1 MATTWIGQTIGNWRI
16 DAKIGEGGC
25 GQVFRGV
32 DVMLDRPVALKVL
45 HPRLASRTDIAERF
59 RVEAHAMARLAH
71 PNVAT
76 VYSFHRE
83 DEACVLVMEF
93 VEGDTFEALLKREGP
108 MPPAR
113 ALPLIRQALDGVH
126 HAHREGI
133 VHRDLKAT
141 NLMLNGAGVVKV
153 MDFGI
158 AQVLGQG
165 SQGDSRPV
173 GTPEYMSPEQVRGEP
188 LDGRADVYALG
199 VLLFKLLTGR
209 LPIRGDTPN
218 DVLRAQLEDPPRP
231 IRALAPALPEAV
243 ALVVERAMA
252 KRSQERFADA
262 AAFRAALEHLEHDF
276 DATPGSGEPAA
287 PERTHDGDTVS
298 DADSEIAPTQVMWEP
313 TPTRASRRRLVWAAG
328 CSAAALLLGLVW
340 MTQRA
345 PGSGDTRS
353 PRAQASASAP
363 SPHRLPPLPQP
374 PPVGFVEWPA
384 DLLSAGPPAILGP
397 GDFAA
402 IPRAPSLPDPISEPV
417 APPVE
422 QASVDPPSV
431 APAKKARAP
440 RVAKP
445 QNRSVRNLPA
455 SAATTPPAAPE
466 PVPERESGWVIRR

>member
-16 DAKIGEGGC
+16 DDKIGEGGC

-45 HPRLASRTDIAERF
+45 HPRLASRSDIAERF

-108 MPPAR
+108 MPAQR

-158 AQVLGQG
+158 AQVLGQNG
-165 SQGDSRPV
+165 EGDSRPV

-218 DVLRAQLEDPPRP
+218 DVMRAQLEDPPRP
-231 IRALAPALPEAV
+231 IRVLAPTLPESVAV
-243 ALVVERAMA
+243 VVERAMA
-252 KRSQERFADA
+252 KRADDRFADA
-262 AAFRAALEHLEHDF
+262 AAFREELERVEPDAKTEPPEVVAEHP
-276 DATPGSGEPAA
+276 AEPSG
-287 PERTHDGDTVS
+287 DS
-298 DADSEIAPTQVMWEP
+298 DSEIGPTQVMWEP
-313 TPTRASRRRLVWAAG
+313 AVPRWPTRRRLLWTGAG
-328 CSAAALLLGLVW
+328 GAAALAFVGLWLGQSGRVEA
-340 MTQRA
+340 TAQEPPTA
-345 PGSGDTRS
+345 P
-353 PRAQASASAP
+353 ASTLSR
-363 SPHRLPPLPQP
+363 HRLPPLPQP
-374 PPVGFVEWPA
+374 PPVGFTQWPDHTPTA
-384 DLLSAGPPAILGP
+384 AHPATLGP
-397 GDFAA
+397 LDFAA
-402 IPRAPSLPDPISEPV
+402 IPVAPTLPEPIHEPV
-417 APPVE
+417 PTPP
-422 QASVDPPSV
+422 QASGETPSAV
-431 APAKKARAP
+431 PVKKERAP

-445 QNRSVRNLPA
+445 QNRVVRNPPA
-455 SAATTPPAAPE
+455 RSATTPPAAPE
-466 PVPERESGWVIRR
+466 PVPERDSGWVIRR